1 LPDYAK
7 KEGPEIFRRQETASF
22 LSNRKRKRPIA
33 IWVDG
38 EMRITMLI
46 ARRAKDA
53 RKFVRSLLLTHRE
66 NSGISKDLIVNKIHI
81 YSGSDRKII
90 KGPAKEAVSDVVSTE
105 HLVFR

>member
-1 LPDYAK
+1 MPEYAK
-7 KEGPEIFRRQETASF
+7 KEGPEIFRRQDTASF

-46 ARRAKDA
+46 ERRATDA
-53 RKFVRSLLLTHRE
+53 GEFVKSLLLTHRE
-66 NSGISKDLIVNKIHI
+66 NSGISKDLIENNIHI

-90 KGPAKEAVSDVVSTE
+90 KGPAKEAVDDVVS
-105 HLVFR
+105 